1 MMDSLI
7 FDNNDNEKFQI
18 IHDVDLNSL
27 FNFTYNFDLLK
38 GIIGNLLK
46 NQKVLQRQII
56 FGNIEKKD
64 KDKEIES
71 LRNEIKKMKEIFTT
85 KEDLMNIQY
94 QLNKINEVYQVL
106 DEQTKKGK

>member
-1 MMDSLI
+1 MDSLI

-46 NQKVLQRQII
+46 NQQVLQRQII

>member
-1 MMDSLI
+1 MDDLI

-46 NQKVLQRQII
+46 NQQVLQRQIV

-71 LRNEIKKMKEIFTT
+71 LRNEIKTMKEKFTT

>member
-1 MMDSLI
+1 MDSLI

-46 NQKVLQRQII
+46 NQQVLQRQIV

-71 LRNEIKKMKEIFTT
+71 LRNEIKTMKEKFTT

>member
-1 MMDSLI
+1 MDSPI

-46 NQKVLQRQII
+46 NQQVLQRQII

-71 LRNEIKKMKEIFTT
+71 LRNEIKKMKEKFTT

>member
-1 MMDSLI
+1 MDSLI

-71 LRNEIKKMKEIFTT
+71 LRNEIKKMKETFTT

>member
-1 MMDSLI
+1 MDSPI

-46 NQKVLQRQII
+46 NQQVLQRQII

>member
-1 MMDSLI
+1 MDSPI